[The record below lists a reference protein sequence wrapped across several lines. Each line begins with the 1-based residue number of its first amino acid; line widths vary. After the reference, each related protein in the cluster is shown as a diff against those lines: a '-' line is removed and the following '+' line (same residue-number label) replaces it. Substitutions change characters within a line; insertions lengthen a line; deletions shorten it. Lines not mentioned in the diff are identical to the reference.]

1 MNDELPTNLRPP
13 SAEELPTN
21 LRPPSADLEEFQD
34 SIAQSSADA
43 EGFCW
48 LDVTALDEL
57 EPDTGACALVDGM
70 QIALI
75 RVGDGDTVY
84 AIANK
89 DPFSDAYVLSRGIV
103 GDAGGV
109 PKIAS
114 PMFKQSFDL
123 RTGVCLDDASVQLP
137 TWPVRVRGGRVEILL
152 QAFVPQG
159 VAA

>member
-1 MNDELPTNLRPP
+1 MNDRFPGNLW
-13 SAEELPTN
+13 TH
-21 LRPPSADLEEFQD
+21 SADP
-34 SIAQSSADA
+34 A
-43 EGFCW
+43 ESRW

-57 EPDTGACALVDGM
+57 DPDTGACALVDGM

-152 QAFVPQG
+152 QAAVLQG